1 MHVLIDIFDTL
12 PSKSQKKKAQQN
24 KSVMPSKLI
33 IFSIR
38 KIILQILRL
47 VDQLQSLRLP
57 SQGYA

>member
-12 PSKSQKKKAQQN
+12 PSKSQEKKAQQ
-24 KSVMPSKLI
+24 KESVMPSKLI

>member
-12 PSKSQKKKAQQN
+12 PSKSQKKKAQQ
-24 KSVMPSKLI
+24 KESVMPSKLI